1 MNTEWWRIIVAILLI
16 FLSGLFAGLTL
27 GLMSLDLVDL
37 HLALESENEE
47 EAKCAKRIY
56 PVRKKGNL
64 LLCTLL
70 IGNTAV
76 NSGLS
81 ILWADIVGGIVGFAV
96 STLSVLILG
105 EIIPQSICHRYGLK
119 VGYYTVPIVRV
130 FIFLFFPLSYPTS
143 KLLDWFLGQE
153 PLHRYSKRQLKSLV
167 KMQGPNLESVTEGNL
182 HGLSSEETELLGSA
196 LEFAQKKVEEIMT
209 PLERVFMLD
218 ENSHLNFKTLTLIF
232 QSGHSRIPVYSGT
245 RDNIIGILFT
255 KDLVLIDPDDDIS
268 LKTVLS
274 FFHREIQFVFHET
287 TLDVMLKEFKSGR
300 GHLAVIYKVNNE
312 GPTDPFYQNI
322 GIVTLEDVIEE
333 IIGSEIVDETDVYPN
348 NATEEKVWRKRK
360 IDMEVLKMFDPGA
373 HLEDHLSHNE
383 ILVVA
388 SYLCHNI
395 SAFSS
400 SILSYDILI
409 RMLKDCQVVEFH
421 KDIEKTQGE
430 DGDRVAHL
438 VFKRGVP
445 AVEAVLII
453 YGKLKITA
461 GSEGFVSQVGPWTML
476 GIRALT
482 DEIYAPDFTAEILEY
497 PLRILKI
504 HRRLYRQALKRSSS
518 SSSSSSETELISNT
532 TV

>member
-1 MNTEWWRIIVAILLI
+1 MIVEWWRIVIAICLV

-37 HLALESENEE
+37 QLAQESENQE

-81 ILWADIVGGIVGFAV
+81 ILWADIIGGILGFVV
-96 STLSVLILG
+96 STLAILVLG
-105 EIIPQSICHRYGLK
+105 EIIPQSVCHRYGLK
-119 VGYYTVPIVRV
+119 VGYYTVPIVRI
-130 FIFLFFPLSYPTS
+130 FIVLFFPLSYPTS
-143 KLLDWFLGQE
+143 RILDWFLGRE

-167 KMQGPNLESVTEGNL
+167 KMHGPNLEDVNDGNVP
-182 HGLSSEETELLGSA
+182 GLSPEETELLGSA
-196 LEFAQKKVEEIMT
+196 LEFAQKNVEEIMT
-209 PLERVFMLD
+209 PLEKVFMLD

-245 RDNIIGILFT
+245 KENIIGILFT

-373 HLEDHLSHNE
+373 HLEDRLSHNE
-383 ILVVA
+383 VLVVA
-388 SYLCHNI
+388 SYLSHNI

-400 SILSYDILI
+400 SHISYDVLI
-409 RMLKDCQVVEFH
+409 HMLESCQVVEFH
-421 KDIEKTQGE
+421 E
-430 DGDRVAHL
+430 DTEEFRVTSPSNRVAHL

-445 AVEAVLII
+445 AVEAILII

-461 GSEGFVSQVGPWTML
+461 GSEGFVSEVGPWTLL
-476 GIRALT
+476 GIRALL

-497 PLRILKI
+497 PLRVIKI
-504 HRRLYRQALKRSSS
+504 HRRWYRQALKRSSES
-518 SSSSSSETELISNT
+518 SIT
-532 TV
+532 TDHSL